1 MSSTAGWTS
10 LGHCGPGAASRT
22 RADRVSLAVTFA
34 DDEGRTTTIHA
45 TALVTQGLTIKAPG
59 ASARDRLAG

>member
-10 LGHCGPGAASRT
+10 LGYCAPGAASRT